1 MENKKSL
8 LNATSVDIIPNLSI
22 RIPTVGE
29 ILEDEDKYYGIES
42 SLTATPFQYM
52 VQLDD
57 MGIDYTTI
65 NEWQLF
71 RILFINY
78 SNRELAYK
86 LKLKELEREIK
97 KHDIQSDSYI
107 QCQKEIYLLNN
118 CIQESEYSFNLVFK
132 SLHLTSEIQ
141 GQLVG
146 FNEYKCNDSE
156 DIVLY
161 NPATHVE
168 INQLIY
174 NDLAETIRKINLFE
188 KVKSKPGNESARK
201 YLLEKERKKQK
212 RNAKK
217 PKEPYLEKLVIALV
231 NTSEFPYT
239 YETCMDLSIYKFNQ
253 SFKQIQQKIIF
264 DNTMIGVYAGTVDT
278 SKMTNKDALSWI
290 SSK

>member
-8 LNATSVDIIPNLSI
+8 LNATSVDIVPNLSI

-29 ILEDEDKYYGIES
+29 ILEDEDKYYGIVS

-57 MGIDYTTI
+57 MGIDYTQITDY
-65 NEWQLF
+65 QLF
-71 RILFINY
+71 MMLFPMY
-78 SNRELAYK
+78 AK
-86 LKLKELEREIK
+86 
-97 KHDIQSDSYI
+97 SDLSLLFSDLDTSDFG
-107 QCQKEIYLLNN
+107 IY
-118 CIQESEYSFNLVFK
+118 
-132 SLHLTSEIQ
+132 
-141 GQLVG
+141 
-146 FNEYKCNDSE
+146 
-156 DIVLY
+156 
-161 NPATHVE
+161 
-168 INQLIY
+168 INQQDNSQVIYSPNNNIIIDELIY
-174 NDLAETIRKINLFE
+174 NDLADTIRKINLFE

-231 NTSEFPYT
+231 NTSEFPYN

-253 SFKQIQQKIIF
+253 SFKQIQQKITF

-290 SSK
+290 

>member
-8 LNATSVDIIPNLSI
+8 LNATSVDIVPNLSI

-29 ILEDEDKYYGIES
+29 ILEDEEHYYNLVS

-57 MGIDYTTI
+57 MGIDFTTI
-65 NEWQLF
+65 TDYQLF
-71 RILFINY
+71 MMLFPMY
-78 SNRELAYK
+78 AK
-86 LKLKELEREIK
+86 
-97 KHDIQSDSYI
+97 SDLSLLFGDLDTSDFG
-107 QCQKEIYLLNN
+107 IY
-118 CIQESEYSFNLVFK
+118 
-132 SLHLTSEIQ
+132 
-141 GQLVG
+141 
-146 FNEYKCNDSE
+146 
-156 DIVLY
+156 
-161 NPATHVE
+161 
-168 INQLIY
+168 INQEDNSQVIYSPNNNIIIDELIY
-174 NDLAETIRKINLFE
+174 NDLADTIRKINLFE
-188 KVKSKPGNESARK
+188 KVKYKPGNESARK

-231 NTSEFPYT
+231 NTSEFPYN
-239 YETCMDLSIYKFNQ
+239 YETCMGLSIYKFNQ
-253 SFKQIQQKIIF
+253 SFKQIQQKITF

>member
-1 MENKKSL
+1 MENKKRL
-8 LNATSVDIIPNLSI
+8 RNATSVDIVPNLSI

-29 ILEDEDKYYGIES
+29 ILEDEDKYYEIVS

-57 MGIDYTTI
+57 MGIDYTQITDY
-65 NEWQLF
+65 QLF
-71 RILFINY
+71 MMLFPMY
-78 SNRELAYK
+78 AK
-86 LKLKELEREIK
+86 
-97 KHDIQSDSYI
+97 SDLSLLFSDLDTSDFG
-107 QCQKEIYLLNN
+107 IY
-118 CIQESEYSFNLVFK
+118 
-132 SLHLTSEIQ
+132 
-141 GQLVG
+141 
-146 FNEYKCNDSE
+146 
-156 DIVLY
+156 
-161 NPATHVE
+161 
-168 INQLIY
+168 INQQDNSQVIYSPNNNIIIDELIY
-174 NDLAETIRKINLFE
+174 NDLADTIRKINLFE

-231 NTSEFPYT
+231 NTSEFPYN

-253 SFKQIQQKIIF
+253 SFKQIQQKITF

>member
-8 LNATSVDIIPNLSI
+8 LNATSVDIVPNLSI

-29 ILEDEDKYYGIES
+29 ILEDEDKYYEIVS

-57 MGIDYTTI
+57 MGIDYTQITDY
-65 NEWQLF
+65 QLF
-71 RILFINY
+71 MMLFPMY
-78 SNRELAYK
+78 AKSDLS
-86 LKLKELEREIK
+86 LLFSDLDTSDF
-97 KHDIQSDSYI
+97 DIY
-107 QCQKEIYLLNN
+107 
-118 CIQESEYSFNLVFK
+118 
-132 SLHLTSEIQ
+132 
-141 GQLVG
+141 
-146 FNEYKCNDSE
+146 
-156 DIVLY
+156 
-161 NPATHVE
+161 
-168 INQLIY
+168 INQQDNSQVIYSPNNNIIIDELIY
-174 NDLAETIRKINLFE
+174 NDLADTIRKINLFE

-231 NTSEFPYT
+231 NTSEFPYN

-253 SFKQIQQKIIF
+253 SFKQIQQKITF